1 MKHRHLIL
9 TTPRST
15 MALILALA
23 VLGALALATHLV
35 LAVASIDLFA
45 RWDELLAGLRKA
57 CTAAFLAVLA
67 YSLIRYGRWEKLGS
81 TPPRSRSGE
90 PHLGRKAE

>member
-1 MKHRHLIL
+1 MKHRHLTL
-9 TTPRST
+9 KTPRST

-23 VLGALALATHLV
+23 MLGVLALATHLV

-81 TPPRSRSGE
+81 APPRSRSGE
-90 PHLGRKAE
+90 PHLGR